1 MLGLCL
7 RSPRPLEL
15 SAADAVLVVENI
27 EVLRQNGFD
36 VSVTQD
42 EETEEARLALSA
54 QPISKDK
61 VFDFKG
67 TSRLYSTPTDSR
79 TDTQ

>member
-1 MLGLCL
+1 M
-7 RSPRPLEL
+7 
-15 SAADAVLVVENI
+15 LVVENI

-36 VSVTQD
+36 VSISQD
-42 EETEEARLALSA
+42 ESSDEARLALSA

-67 TSRLYSTPTDSR
+67 QSQSSQPLFSP
-79 TDTQ
+79 

>member
-1 MLGLCL
+1 
-7 RSPRPLEL
+7 
-15 SAADAVLVVENI
+15 VVENL

-36 VSVTQD
+36 VSITQD
-42 EETEEARLALSA
+42 ESSDEARLALSA

-67 TSRLYSTPTDSR
+67 TSLSMGTRCCVATNLIGLYPLLQIWRSFYI
-79 TDTQ
+79 